1 MLMVLNC
8 YYFLPPHS
16 NSKVVCLHMCE
27 HSVGAVSVSVSLSN
41 MISVKFYI
49 LSNQKKAFSKLRLFE
64 LHLLTL
70 PF

>member
-1 MLMVLNC
+1 MLVYTC

-16 NSKVVCLHMCE
+16 TSKGVCLHMCA
-27 HSVGAVSVSVSLSN
+27 HSVGAVSVSVSLSK

-64 LHLLTL
+64 FHLLTL